1 MLVNGLV
8 SRNGHGSGKNGA
20 VASDAR
26 SAQPAPHAAGKP
38 AGDKVERLPG
48 RSGSVIYRART
59 LAEILPLVRA
69 ELGPDAIIVR
79 QREGLTGGFAGF
91 FQRRCVEVEARP
103 AHASFDAYDEA
114 EPVLPPP
121 REPIDATGVD
131 AADASVDGTSEST
144 PRVRDFRELL
154 ARAANRAR
162 QDREATAADI
172 GAPSAAAGLDAP
184 ADGEGVSATA
194 AEPAADA
201 ASSVEEGRD
210 AAPFAASTARPLR
223 SLRANLEASGLSG
236 EFAGDLVQEVSDH
249 LLPFASSR
257 ALRRLARQA
266 LARRLPPAPLLQ
278 SARPLFAVLGP
289 PGSGRTAV
297 TLALARSYARERPA
311 VAFLAD
317 RGQAVALLA
326 ERAAGREVTDAGSEA
341 AALRPLA
348 ALEEEL
354 PKWRGEAVV
363 AVELPALAG
372 GTDGAERALADVDRL
387 QPDLLLLALPATLAR
402 RSAERL
408 LAPFVGRQQVAA
420 AITQL
425 DLEPAPAALLEALIR
440 VRLPV
445 AFVAAPGLGNCG
457 VAPADPSDLAA
468 RLVR

>member
-8 SRNGHGSGKNGA
+8 SRNGHESRENGVA
-20 VASDAR
+20 ASDSR
-26 SAQPAPHAAGKP
+26 SAQPAPHAAGKHP
-38 AGDKVERLPG
+38 GEKVERLPG
-48 RSGSVIYRART
+48 RGGSVIYRART

-114 EPVLPPP
+114 QPVLPPP
-121 REPIDATGVD
+121 HEPADATRMD
-131 AADASVDGTSEST
+131 AADAGCGEAVDEAREGT

-154 ARAANRAR
+154 ARAANPAR
-162 QDREATAADI
+162 QDREA
-172 GAPSAAAGLDAP
+172 AAAP
-184 ADGEGVSATA
+184 AE
-194 AEPAADA
+194 
-201 ASSVEEGRD
+201 
-210 AAPFAASTARPLR
+210 RPLR

-236 EFAGDLVQEVSDH
+236 EFAGDLVREVADH

-266 LARRLPPAPLLQ
+266 LARRLAQPPIL
-278 SARPLFAVLGP
+278 SCARPLFAVLGP

-311 VAFLAD
+311 VAFLAE
-317 RGQAVALLA
+317 RGQAVASLA
-326 ERAAGREVTDAGSEA
+326 DRAAGREVTEAGSQ

-348 ALEEEL
+348 ALDEEL

-363 AVELPALAG
+363 AVELPALAAG
-372 GTDGAERALADVDRL
+372 SDGAERALADVGRL
-387 QPDLLLLALPATLAR
+387 QPDLLLLTLPATLAR